1 LVDDNGSSS
10 SSSTRLLSSRR
21 IEGGSH
27 VAIPALLAVP
37 GRSGG
42 RSQRWPPRSPEK
54 CWKTFQ
60 LSERSIL
67 VQPFQP
73 GATADCCLM
82 MSAAVICVHLLFCT
96 KSFDYFQ
103 VTSSKPTAEC
113 YPHRRP
119 QQKTNIQLCPMRVR
133 CTGFEVR
140 KVDVNCER
148 VPILGTYRTKR
159 TYHRWT
165 CARILK

>member
-1 LVDDNGSSS
+1 MVDDNGRIS

-21 IEGGSH
+21 IEDGSH

-60 LSERSIL
+60 LSERSI
-67 VQPFQP
+67 QPFQP

-96 KSFDYFQ
+96 KSFDHFQ
-103 VTSSKPTAEC
+103 VPSSKPTAEC

-119 QQKTNIQLCPMRVR
+119 QQKQTSNLVPGPGVRVR
-133 CTGFEVR
+133 CTSFEVR

-148 VPILGTYRTKR
+148 VPILGTYRSKLTD
-159 TYHRWT
+159 HRWT
-165 CARILK
+165 